1 MGLNLQPAPR
11 DDRPTRAGFSN
22 VPGMKTRLASL
33 NRDNRSPSAQEWL
46 VDGYNV
52 IHVTLLGGSERKEW
66 WKAPI
71 RDKLIERSAHLPS
84 EQGTVWLIFDG
95 THPAPT
101 GSEQPPH
108 LQTVFAASA
117 DEWIVQRIKAS
128 PEVDRIVVTADRA
141 LSGRC
146 RHWGARV
153 VSPGEFIAACTPPE
167 GTPQPNT
174 QEANPD
180 Q

>member
-1 MGLNLQPAPR
+1 MRLQIQPR
-11 DDRPTRAGFSN
+11 PGDRKPMAGFSN
-22 VPGMKTRLASL
+22 VPSMGTRLASL
-33 NRDNRSPSAQEWL
+33 DRGDRSPSAQEWL
-46 VDGYNV
+46 VDAYNV

-66 WKAPI
+66 WKAPM
-71 RDKLIERSAHLPS
+71 RDKLIERSANLPPD
-84 EQGTVWLIFDG
+84 QGTVWLIFDG

-101 GSEQPPH
+101 ASEQPPH

-141 LSGRC
+141 LSGRS

-153 VSPGEFIAACTPPE
+153 ISPGEFIAACTRPE
-167 GTPQPNT
+167 GTP
-174 QEANPD
+174 NPRKRETD
-180 Q
+180 PGP